1 MSVDFYWRIS
11 MHGDQR
17 SLTERAST
25 RGGWATGVPGGIAP
39 ALRDGRDDGYA
50 YIEHMADVA
59 RSAEAAGFYGGLMP
73 SFPFTE
79 DPWATA
85 AMLARETR
93 GFRFMIAFQPGFLN
107 PVHTARMAASLQRAT
122 NGRVVYNVITGG
134 GGPAQLWWGDEVAHD
149 DRYART
155 SEFLHVHKGV
165 WKERPY
171 SFDGRFYRVENG
183 ALPDALAA
191 EELPEIYFSGSSPA
205 AIDAAGQHADHYLSW
220 MEPTSALAEKF
231 ARVREHS
238 AALGRSPRFA
248 VRVDVVAR
256 ATEKAAWDVVR
267 RGFESADP
275 EVLREW
281 RTGDSVGA
289 ARSLSFI
296 DGPIDDHRDLEVEP
310 HVWGGFSLLRAGPA
324 FGLVGSYEQVAGAL
338 DRLIGIG
345 VDSFILAGVPHLEEA
360 QRVGEEVLPLLRGS
374 RTPEP
379 VGRP

>member
-1 MSVDFYWRIS
+1 MSTDFYWRIG

-17 SLTERAST
+17 SLTERAVT
-25 RGGWATGVPGGIAP
+25 RGDWEPDATGRIAP
-39 ALRDGRDDGYA
+39 ALRGGTDDGYA

-59 RSAEAAGFYGGLMP
+59 RAAEAAGFYGGLMP
-73 SFPFTE
+73 SFPFTD

-85 AMLARETR
+85 GLLARETR

-107 PVHTARMAASLQRAT
+107 PVHAARMAASLQRAT
-122 NGRVVYNVITGG
+122 GGRVVYNVITGG
-134 GGPAQLWWGDEVAHD
+134 GGPPQLWWGDEVAHD

-191 EELPEIYFSGSSPA
+191 EDLPEVYFSGSSPA
-205 AIDAAGQHADHYLSW
+205 AIDAAGRHADYYLSW
-220 MEPTSALAEKF
+220 MEPTAALAAKF
-231 ARVREHS
+231 ASVRAHS
-238 AALGRSPRFA
+238 AALGRTPRFA

-267 RGFESADP
+267 TGFESADP
-275 EVLREW
+275 AALAAW

-296 DGPIDDHRDLEVEP
+296 DGPVGGYRDLEVEP
-310 HVWGGFSLLRAGPA
+310 NVWGGFSLLRGGPA
-324 FGLVGSYEQVAGAL
+324 FGLVGSYQQVAERL
-338 DRLIGIG
+338 DELIGLG
-345 VDSFILAGVPHLEEA
+345 VNAFILAGVPHLEEA
-360 QRVGEEVLPLLRGS
+360 QRVGEEVLPLLRGARS
-374 RTPEP
+374 PLP
-379 VGRP
+379 SPA